1 MEGTVVGGEKVI
13 YDDGAVVE
21 RVEEAEKHNA
31 VLTGVV
37 GA

>member
-1 MEGTVVGGEKVI
+1 MGIVVRGEKVI
-13 YDDGAVVE
+13 NDVGAVVE

-31 VLTGVV
+31 VLTRVV